1 MAKLD
6 ENPQHTCI
14 HEDWRKIVDEWRKVT
29 DMRLNT
35 VETSVSNNEAMFQ
48 KIMDKLNSLDNK
60 MSLTQQQNGYQDKD
74 IEKLKKD
81 DERKQDEQY
90 QTLKTILKV
99 IGTFVSGVLATIF
112 VYYLI
117 H

>member
-6 ENPQHTCI
+6 ENPGHTYI
-14 HEDWRKIVDEWRKVT
+14 HEDWRKTVDEWRKVA
-29 DMRLNT
+29 DIRLNT
-35 VETSVSNNEAMFQ
+35 VEETTNNNKAMFQ
-48 KIMDKLNSLDNK
+48 EIMNKLNSLDNK

-81 DERKQDEQY
+81 DEKKQEDQY
-90 QTLKTILKV
+90 DTLKSILKV
-99 IGTFVSGVLATIF
+99 IGTFASGVLATVL
-112 VYYLI
+112 VYFLI